1 MKDKTS
7 IVIAV
12 GIAAFVVAFFSRVMM
27 PREHFFQ
34 QEIGAPVAGNTDGLY
49 NGIDISNSNMWS
61 STTAPTPLKPYDVAN
76 DSEIFA
82 FQESTFKPECCPAG
96 ITNDSGCIC
105 MTEQEQKA
113 LAYRGGNR
121 VSP

>member
-7 IVIAV
+7 IVFAV
-12 GIAAFVVAFFSRVMM
+12 GIAAFVVAFFSRIMM

-34 QEIGAPVAGNTDGLY
+34 QEVGAPIVSNDSGPY
-49 NGIDISNSNMWS
+49 SGIDISNSNMWS
-61 STTAPTPLKPYDVAN
+61 SESAATPLKPY
-76 DSEIFA
+76 EIADDQIMA
-82 FQESTFKPECCPAG
+82 FQDSSFKPECCPSG

-105 MTEQEQKA
+105 MTEKEQKA

-121 VSP
+121 VSA